1 MRRDE
6 QVASPHAPGRACGEY
21 REQFRG
27 YLKGERRSLSTIAK
41 YVGCLD
47 KFTTW
52 FGKPVKQVTKKDLQ
66 RYKEHMAVSG
76 LSDNSAIVEL
86 SALNQFFVCVLE
98 RPKLKMKLPRRVE
111 TTRIPLTES
120 EVQRILNEAKSPAA
134 GATAGGGQVSCI
146 RNHAMIA
153 LMYYGGLRVSEVSS
167 LFVVDLDLD
176 NRRVRIRCGKGKD
189 YSQVNLADNAV
200 NALREWVDFGRP
212 NVPDSDKTEL
222 LFLTVNGN
230 SLGRNDLWRMVK
242 TVAFNAGIEKKV
254 HPHIFRHSMITHMA
268 EKGISVYAIQAQSR
282 HKSLDM
288 VAHYIHFAEAL
299 AREAYDK
306 TFAQKVVAAPPA
318 TPESPNKTI
327 PTAVPANGV
336 FVEDR
341 NTQLFDMFDAGKI
354 SYEQLM
360 KLLSKIESSSSRTE
374 LL

>member
-1 MRRDE
+1 VE
-6 QVASPHAPGRACGEY
+6 
-21 REQFRG
+21 
-27 YLKGERRSLSTIAK
+27 K
-41 YVGCLD
+41 YVGCLI

-52 FGKPVKQVTKKDLQ
+52 FGKPLEQVTKKDLQ
-66 RYKEHMAVSG
+66 RYKEHMAVTG
-76 LSDNSAIVEL
+76 LSDNSAVVEV

-98 RPKLKMKLPRRVE
+98 RPELQMKPPRRVE

-120 EVQRILNEAKSPAA
+120 EVQRILNEAKSPAT
-134 GATAGGGQVSCI
+134 GATAGGGQVGCI

-167 LFVVDLDLD
+167 LFVADLDLD

-189 YSQVNLADNAV
+189 FSQVNLADNAV
-200 NALREWVDFGRP
+200 TALREWVDFGRP

-230 SLGRNDLWRMVK
+230 PLGRNDVWRMVK

-268 EKGISVYAIQAQSR
+268 ERGLSASFIQAQSR

-288 VAHYIHFAEAL
+288 VAHYVHLSQASV
-299 AREAYDK
+299 REAYDK
-306 TFAQKVVAAPPA
+306 AFSQEGAAARSAP
-318 TPESPNKTI
+318 PESPKTQI
-327 PTAVPANGV
+327 PTVIPTNGAL

-341 NTQLFDMFDAGKI
+341 HSRLLDMFVAGKI
-354 SYEQLM
+354 SYEQLT
-360 KLLSKIESSSSRTE
+360 KLLSTIESSESQSE